1 LAKLIFKD
9 SVFME
14 HIREN
19 WLVLAERIARAAE
32 GVGRAADAIE
42 VVAVSKTRSAA
53 EVEAACRCGLRLL
66 GENRVQETEEK
77 KPAVGAEANWHL
89 IGHLQS
95 NKAGKAVELFDMV
108 QSVDRLSLA
117 RALARRAEAAGRRL
131 DVLLQINT
139 AGSASQAGA
148 APAQAVDLA
157 GQVAEL
163 PSLQVR
169 GLMTIGA
176 HTTDEAIVRASFARL
191 RLLRED
197 IVQAGLQVRMD
208 YLSMGMSGD
217 FEWAI
222 AEGANLLR
230 LGTAIFGARNAAPR

>member
-1 LAKLIFKD
+1 
-9 SVFME
+9 ME

-32 GVGRAADAIE
+32 CVGRAADAIE

-66 GENRVQETEEK
+66 GENRVQEAEEK
-77 KPAVGAEANWHL
+77 KPAVGAEAQWHL

-117 RALARRAEAAGRRL
+117 KSLARRAEAAGRRL

-139 AGSASQAGA
+139 AGSASQSGA
-148 APAQAVDLA
+148 PPAQAVDLA

-163 PSLQVR
+163 SSLQVR

-176 HTTDEAIVRASFARL
+176 HAADEAIVRASFARL

-197 IVQAGLQVRMD
+197 IVKAGLEVRMD

-230 LGTAIFGARNAAPR
+230 LGTAIFGARNTAPR

>member
-1 LAKLIFKD
+1 
-9 SVFME
+9 ME

-19 WLVLAERIARAAE
+19 WLVLTERIARAAE

>member
-1 LAKLIFKD
+1 
-9 SVFME
+9 ME

-32 GVGRAADAIE
+32 GVVRAADAIE

>member
-1 LAKLIFKD
+1 
-9 SVFME
+9 ME

>member
-1 LAKLIFKD
+1 
-9 SVFME
+9 ME

-191 RLLRED
+191 RLLREN

>member
-1 LAKLIFKD
+1 
-9 SVFME
+9 ME

-19 WLVLAERIARAAE
+19 WLLLAERIARAAE
-32 GVGRAADAIE
+32 RVGRAADAIE
-42 VVAVSKTRSAA
+42 VVAVSKTRSAE
-53 EVEAACRCGLRLL
+53 EVEAACRCGLRVL
-66 GENRVQETEEK
+66 GENRVQEAEGK
-77 KPAVGAEANWHL
+77 KPAVGEEAVWHL

-117 RALARRAEAAGRRL
+117 SALARRAAVMGRRL
-131 DVLLQINT
+131 DILVQVNT
-139 AGSASQAGA
+139 AGSQSQYGVRPEA
-148 APAQAVDLA
+148 AVDLV
-157 GQVAEL
+157 GQIAEL

-176 HTTDEAIVRASFARL
+176 HAEDEVVVRASFARL
-191 RLLRED
+191 RLLHES
-197 IVQAGLQVRMD
+197 IAEAGLGVPMD

-217 FEWAI
+217 FECAI

-230 LGTAIFGARNAAPR
+230 LGTAIFGARS

>member
-1 LAKLIFKD
+1 
-9 SVFME
+9 ME
-14 HIREN
+14 HIRKN
-19 WLVLAERIARAAE
+19 CLLVAERIARAAE
-32 GVGRAADAIE
+32 RAERAADAIE
-42 VVAVSKTRSAA
+42 VVAVSKTRSA
-53 EVEAACRCGLRLL
+53 EETEAALRCGLHLL
-66 GENRVQETEEK
+66 GENRVQEAEEK
-77 KPAVGAEANWHL
+77 KPAVSAEASWHM

-95 NKAGKAVELFDMV
+95 NKAGKAVELFAMV

-131 DVLLQINT
+131 DVLLQVNT
-139 AGSASQAGA
+139 AGSESQSGA
-148 APAQAVDLA
+148 APEEVVDLA

-176 HTTDEAIVRASFARL
+176 HAEEEALVRASFARL
-191 RLLRED
+191 RLLSED
-197 IVQAGLQVRMD
+197 IVRSELGVRMD

-230 LGTAIFGARNAAPR
+230 LGTAIFGARS

>member
-1 LAKLIFKD
+1 
-9 SVFME
+9 ME

-53 EVEAACRCGLRLL
+53 ELEAACRCGLRLL